1 MSSDSSSSSVA
12 DGPPAPT
19 PTSAPVPADLP
30 YDQLT
35 VSLNIISPT
44 TTATSGGPLSFPD
57 LSIST
62 TISQL
67 KEKIRNAIPSKPADI
82 QQRLIYRG
90 RHLQADNDTLGQI
103 IGEATIREHS
113 LQAFHLVLRGIPDA
127 PAPTPSVLRG
137 RIATPGEARPFTTQ
151 AQTQNPRQQSPLGAP
166 TPEAARR
173 TAGFA
178 IPTAPNFTPQQ
189 VQQMHSQLHQSMS
202 AWSSGLQR
210 EAVNRA
216 MANHQINHNQSAR
229 AAMGMHGIGDNG
241 APTTGPSQRDVS
253 RGRSPGGQP
262 YTRTVVR
269 EGTLGDGQ
277 PYRVTNTETWTPLS
291 VSDVQGILRGADAGQ
306 ATQAMTNAMQRS
318 ESPGPGA
325 LPFGLQP
332 GASTPYYPTMGS
344 RAASRSRSSQRGTP
358 DPVPRSVS
366 EGHTVNAHTS
376 SAQPPAQSSGPEV
389 YILSSPQGPRAL
401 LINNTSNETY
411 YTPSLRLPVPDPAAA
426 FARFAPRGR
435 SPQHSPWPTGP
446 FTIPPTTQP
455 FQAPQQQEIQPQ
467 PQNQQQQQQQQPQN
481 PQWQA
486 PPHGLN
492 EVPIGALPAHPNNPR
507 LAPLIAQM
515 LPHFWLVV
523 RLGVFIWWF
532 TSPNSSWSRWATVI
546 AIAISIF
553 IVNTGLFDAYFD
565 RIVAPMRRHLDN
577 LLPLANNNHNNNPPN
592 NADLP
597 GNPDDQRAP
606 AAAQHN
612 GPLDPAQAAARLVA
626 RRRHDNT
633 TWLMEQA
640 RRLERA
646 GLLFLASIAP
656 GVAERHIAHLEEQ
669 ERAERQR
676 REEAEAAAT
685 AAAAAANGEPEA
697 AAENAEANT
706 GGVVAQNEP
715 SASAGPA
722 DGQQGNDQPAE
733 RREAEPLIAV

>member
-1 MSSDSSSSSVA
+1 MASDSSESSAVDA
-12 DGPPAPT
+12 PPAPT
-19 PTSAPVPADLP
+19 PTSAPMTADVP

-35 VSLNIISPT
+35 VNLNVISPT
-44 TTATSGGPLSFPD
+44 TTATSGGPLSFPN
-57 LSIST
+57 LPVST
-62 TISQL
+62 TILQL
-67 KEKIRNAIPSKPADI
+67 KEKIRDAVPSKPADT

-103 IGEATIREHS
+103 IGEATIREHD

-137 RIATPGEARPFTTQ
+137 RVPTPGEARPFAPQ
-151 AQTQNPRQQSPLGAP
+151 IQPQNSRQQSPLGAP
-166 TPEAARR
+166 TPDAARR
-173 TAGFA
+173 TPGARDTYPGFA

-216 MANHQINHNQSAR
+216 MANHQINQNQSTR

-241 APTTGPSQRDVS
+241 IPATGPSHGDVA

-318 ESPGPGA
+318 ESPVPGA
-325 LPFGLQP
+325 LPFGYQP
-332 GASTPYYPTMGS
+332 GTGTPYYPTMGS
-344 RAASRSRSSQRGTP
+344 RAASRSRSRRGTP
-358 DPVPRSVS
+358 DPGTRSVS
-366 EGHTVNAHTS
+366 EGRAATTNTS
-376 SAQPPAQSSGPEV
+376 LSQRPTPSSGPEV

-401 LINNTSNETY
+401 LINNSNNETY
-411 YTPSLRLPVPDPAAA
+411 YTPSGRLSAPDPAAS
-426 FARFAPRGR
+426 FARFTPRGR
-435 SPQHSPWPTGP
+435 SPQHSPWPAGH

-455 FQAPQQQEIQPQ
+455 FQAPPQQGVQPQ
-467 PQNQQQQQQQQPQN
+467 PQNQQQAHDPH
-481 PQWQA
+481 WQA
-486 PPHGLN
+486 PPQGLN
-492 EVPIGALPAHPNNPR
+492 EVPVAALPAHPNNPR
-507 LAPLIAQM
+507 LAPFLAQM
-515 LPHFWLVV
+515 LPHFWLMV

-532 TSPNSSWSRWATVI
+532 TSPNSSWSRWVTVVV
-546 AIAISIF
+546 IAISIF

-565 RIVAPMRRHLDN
+565 QVVGPIRRHLDN
-577 LLPLANNNHNNNPPN
+577 LLPLAHNNNN
-592 NADLP
+592 NAQNNAGP
-597 GNPDDQRAP
+597 AQRADGQPP
-606 AAAQHN
+606 AAAAHIH
-612 GPLDPAQAAARLVA
+612 GPPDPAQAAVRLVA
-626 RRRHDNT
+626 QRRHDNAN
-633 TWLMEQA
+633 WLMDQA

-669 ERAERQR
+669 ERAERRR

-685 AAAAAANGEPEA
+685 AAAAAADGEQEPDAESA
-697 AAENAEANT
+697 AVPASGDGT
-706 GGVVAQNEP
+706 QNETP
-715 SASAGPA
+715 ATAGPA
-722 DGQQGNDQPAE
+722 EDQQGNEQPPE
-733 RREAEPLIAV
+733 RREVEPLIAV

>member
-67 KEKIRNAIPSKPADI
+67 KEKIRNAIPSKPADT

-229 AAMGMHGIGDNG
+229 AAM
-241 APTTGPSQRDVS
+241 
-253 RGRSPGGQP
+253 
-262 YTRTVVR
+262 
-269 EGTLGDGQ
+269 
-277 PYRVTNTETWTPLS
+277 

-344 RAASRSRSSQRGTP
+344 RAASRSRSSRRGTP

-366 EGHTVNAHTS
+366 EGHSVNAHTS

-426 FARFAPRGR
+426 FARFAPHGR

-455 FQAPQQQEIQPQ
+455 FQAPQQQPQ
-467 PQNQQQQQQQQPQN
+467 PQNQQQQQQQQQPQN

-565 RIVAPMRRHLDN
+565 RIVAPIRRHLDN

-606 AAAQHN
+606 VAAQHN

-626 RRRHDNT
+626 RRRYNNT

-669 ERAERQR
+669 ERAERRR

-706 GGVVAQNEP
+706 GGVVAQNET

>member
-12 DGPPAPT
+12 DEPPAPT
-19 PTSAPVPADLP
+19 PTSAPVPANLP

-67 KEKIRNAIPSKPADI
+67 KEKIRNAIPSKPADT

-103 IGEATIREHS
+103 IGEAT
-113 LQAFHLVLRGIPDA
+113 
-127 PAPTPSVLRG
+127 
-137 RIATPGEARPFTTQ
+137 
-151 AQTQNPRQQSPLGAP
+151 
-166 TPEAARR
+166 
-173 TAGFA
+173 
-178 IPTAPNFTPQQ
+178 
-189 VQQMHSQLHQSMS
+189 
-202 AWSSGLQR
+202 
-210 EAVNRA
+210 
-216 MANHQINHNQSAR
+216 
-229 AAMGMHGIGDNG
+229 
-241 APTTGPSQRDVS
+241 
-253 RGRSPGGQP
+253 
-262 YTRTVVR
+262 
-269 EGTLGDGQ
+269 
-277 PYRVTNTETWTPLS
+277 
-291 VSDVQGILRGADAGQ
+291 
-306 ATQAMTNAMQRS
+306 
-318 ESPGPGA
+318 
-325 LPFGLQP
+325 
-332 GASTPYYPTMGS
+332 
-344 RAASRSRSSQRGTP
+344 
-358 DPVPRSVS
+358 
-366 EGHTVNAHTS
+366 
-376 SAQPPAQSSGPEV
+376 
-389 YILSSPQGPRAL
+389 
-401 LINNTSNETY
+401 
-411 YTPSLRLPVPDPAAA
+411 
-426 FARFAPRGR
+426 
-435 SPQHSPWPTGP
+435 
-446 FTIPPTTQP
+446 P

-467 PQNQQQQQQQQPQN
+467 PQNQQQQQQQQPHN

-532 TSPNSSWSRWATVI
+532 TSPNSNWSRWATVI

-565 RIVAPMRRHLDN
+565 RIVAPIRRHLDN
-577 LLPLANNNHNNNPPN
+577 LLPLANNNHNHNHNNNPPN

-597 GNPDDQRAP
+597 GNPNDQRAP
-606 AAAQHN
+606 VAAQHN

-669 ERAERQR
+669 ERVERRR

-685 AAAAAANGEPEA
+685 AAAAAANGEPEPA
-697 AAENAEANT
+697 VENAEANT
-706 GGVVAQNEP
+706 GGEAAQNETP
-715 SASAGPA
+715 ASAGPA

>member
-67 KEKIRNAIPSKPADI
+67 KEKIRNAIPSKPADT

-137 RIATPGEARPFTTQ
+137 RIPTPGEARPLATQ

-229 AAMGMHGIGDNG
+229 AAM
-241 APTTGPSQRDVS
+241 
-253 RGRSPGGQP
+253 
-262 YTRTVVR
+262 
-269 EGTLGDGQ
+269 
-277 PYRVTNTETWTPLS
+277 
-291 VSDVQGILRGADAGQ
+291 
-306 ATQAMTNAMQRS
+306 
-318 ESPGPGA
+318 
-325 LPFGLQP
+325 
-332 GASTPYYPTMGS
+332 
-344 RAASRSRSSQRGTP
+344 
-358 DPVPRSVS
+358 
-366 EGHTVNAHTS
+366 
-376 SAQPPAQSSGPEV
+376 
-389 YILSSPQGPRAL
+389 
-401 LINNTSNETY
+401 
-411 YTPSLRLPVPDPAAA
+411 
-426 FARFAPRGR
+426 
-435 SPQHSPWPTGP
+435 
-446 FTIPPTTQP
+446 
-455 FQAPQQQEIQPQ
+455 
-467 PQNQQQQQQQQPQN
+467 
-481 PQWQA
+481 
-486 PPHGLN
+486 
-492 EVPIGALPAHPNNPR
+492 
-507 LAPLIAQM
+507 AQM

-565 RIVAPMRRHLDN
+565 RIVAPIRRHLDN
-577 LLPLANNNHNNNPPN
+577 LLPLANNNHNHNNNPPN

-606 AAAQHN
+606 VAAQHN
-612 GPLDPAQAAARLVA
+612 GPIDPAQAAARLVA

-669 ERAERQR
+669 ERAERRR

-685 AAAAAANGEPEA
+685 AAAAAANGEPEP

-706 GGVVAQNEP
+706 GGEAAQNETP
-715 SASAGPA
+715 ASAGPA